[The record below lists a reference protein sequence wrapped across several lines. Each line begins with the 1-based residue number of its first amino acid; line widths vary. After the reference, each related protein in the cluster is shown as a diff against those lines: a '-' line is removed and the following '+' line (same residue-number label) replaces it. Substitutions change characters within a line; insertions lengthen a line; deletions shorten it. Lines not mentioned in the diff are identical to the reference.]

1 MKLPKLAKYPKVS
14 LCTPTFNRRPFY
26 PSLIKCI
33 EQQNYPKDKI
43 EWIIIDDGTDKIE
56 DMVSHLPYVKYYK
69 YDTKMNLG
77 KKRNLMH
84 EKSKG
89 DIIIYMDDDDYY
101 PPERISHAVKTL
113 QDNPKI
119 LIAGS
124 SIIYIYFKHISQMY
138 KFGPYGPTHST
149 AASFAFRRELLLQTG
164 YDENASLA
172 EEKKFL
178 KDYSIPLVQLD
189 PLKTILVF
197 SHIQNTF
204 DKKKLLIDAPNP
216 VVQPSNVKIEDIM
229 KGQEELYNFY
239 VNDIDNILQNYDAG
253 DVKNKP
259 DVIKQISEI
268 NDARHKMMLKQ
279 REDQML
285 QHQANIA
292 REKLFAQVMQQ
303 QALQRSSDIENKKSD
318 IHEPVVEKKTIQVSK
333 KQKQKQQETPVV
345 VTADQIKLAEDAA
358 DKLLKELD
366 LEEETKKKKNNK
378 KKK

>member
-1 MKLPKLAKYPKVS
+1 
-14 LCTPTFNRRPFY
+14 
-26 PSLIKCI
+26 
-33 EQQNYPKDKI
+33 
-43 EWIIIDDGTDKIE
+43 
-56 DMVSHLPYVKYYK
+56 
-69 YDTKMNLG
+69 MNLG

-119 LIAGS
+119 LVAGS
-124 SIIYIYFKHISQMY
+124 SVLYIYFKHISQMY

-149 AASFAFRRELLLQTG
+149 AASFAFRKELLLQTS

-204 DKKKLLIDAPNP
+204 DKKKLLVNAPNQ

-229 KGQEELYNFY
+229 KGQDDIYKFY
-239 VNDIDNILQNYDAG
+239 VHDIDDILEKYDAG

-259 DVIKQISEI
+259 DVLKQMTKM
-268 NDARHKMMLKQ
+268 NDDRHKMMLKL
-279 REDQML
+279 REDQIL
-285 QHQANIA
+285 EHQANIMKE
-292 REKLFAQVMQQ
+292 RLYAQIMEFKAVQE
-303 QALQRSSDIENKKSD
+303 ANGISENAV
-318 IHEPVVEKKTIQVSK
+318 EPVVDDKKKSIQVSK
-333 KQKQKQQETPVV
+333 KTKQKQPEIALV
-345 VTADQIKLAEDAA
+345 VTADQIKLAQEAA
-358 DKLLKELD
+358 DKFLKELD
-366 LEEETKKKKNNK
+366 LEEESNKKKNNNNKGNNK
-378 KKK
+378 KNK

>member
-26 PSLIKCI
+26 PYLIKCI

-124 SIIYIYFKHISQMY
+124 SVLYIYFKHISQMY

-229 KGQEELYNFY
+229 KDQEELYNFY

-268 NDARHKMMLKQ
+268 NDTRHKMMLKQ

-285 QHQANIA
+285 EHQANIA
-292 REKLFAQVMQQ
+292 REKLFAQIMQQ
-303 QALQRSSDIENKKSD
+303 QALQKNSELENDK
-318 IHEPVVEKKTIQVSK
+318 IYLPEPVVEKKTIQVSK
-333 KQKQKQQETPVV
+333 KQKQKQQETPIV